1 MKVLPLI
8 IKPDAPGLFGA
19 VRKHDIHTGI
29 DLYCEMNES
38 VYVIQSGVVKAVEI
52 FTGPRAG
59 FPWWNETFVVV
70 VEHEDGS
77 AFAYGE
83 LAPCVK
89 AGDIVLEGDIVGWA
103 IPVLKKDKGRP
114 MVMVH
119 LERYSYLKL
128 DETVSYTALWL
139 LDQPM
144 PDNLEDPTPYLTFDE
159 VFSMDT
165 YDGVKFKAPVSE

>member
-1 MKVLPLI
+1 MTPLQYV

-29 DLYCEMNES
+29 DLYCEMNEL
-38 VYVIQSGVVKAVEI
+38 VYAIQSGVVKAIEI

-59 FPWWNETFVVV
+59 FPWWNETFAVVI
-70 VEHEDGS
+70 EHEDGS
-77 AFAYGE
+77 AFVYGE
-83 LAPCVK
+83 LMPCVK
-89 AGDIVLEGDIVGWA
+89 VGDIVLENEGVGYA

-114 MVMVH
+114 MVMLH

-128 DETVSYTALWL
+128 DETGSYTALWH
-139 LDQPM
+139 LDQPQ
-144 PDNLEDPTPYLTFDE
+144 PDNLEDPTSYLDFDE

-165 YDGVKFKAPVSE
+165 YDGLKYKGPNE